1 VTAQGGRAGA
11 GAGAGAGAS
20 AGAGAGAGSTSPTKA
35 GSAVGT
41 VVGHEI
47 AAYKTHLPAGKG
59 TKFVDQDAVTDMKG
73 PLRKSAP
80 NLPRGFVTS
89 IYHTHTARQVRTI
102 VCTTVCMRCVVAC
115 GCVTWCSCVLCGS
128 QVADFLPDVPN
139 TNVPRSLGVVMPR
152 QILEDW
158 SAIGFDPWSAGK
170 QLRTTTM
177 VSDLTAMET
186 KSAAEEDAE
195 GVASAQVLGESV
207 GM

>member
-1 VTAQGGRAGA
+1 
-11 GAGAGAGAS
+11 
-20 AGAGAGAGSTSPTKA
+20 
-35 GSAVGT
+35 
-41 VVGHEI
+41 
-47 AAYKTHLPAGKG
+47 
-59 TKFVDQDAVTDMKG
+59 
-73 PLRKSAP
+73 
-80 NLPRGFVTS
+80 
-89 IYHTHTARQVRTI
+89 
-102 VCTTVCMRCVVAC
+102 
-115 GCVTWCSCVLCGS
+115 
-128 QVADFLPDVPN
+128 
-139 TNVPRSLGVVMPR
+139 MPR